1 MDALRTVGILLLTAL
16 AAPVACSEE
25 LAPPEPARSTIGTT
39 VFARTLSDLVV
50 ARIELLPDTAAYEWR
65 TGEILDRNGVTPAEL
80 RSFVE
85 THGQDDDRMT
95 KIYARVSARLDS
107 LYPTTRPGGAET
119 EAALDSLVGAAG
131 GSGP

>member
-1 MDALRTVGILLLTAL
+1 MSASRTAGILLLAAL
-16 AAPVACSEE
+16 AAPIACSEE
-25 LAPPEPARSTIGTT
+25 LAPPEPARSTIGTA

-50 ARIELLPDTAAYEWR
+50 ARIELLPDTAAYAR
-65 TGEILDRNGVTPAEL
+65 RAAEILDRNGVTPGEL

-95 KIYARVSARLDS
+95 GIYARVSARLDS
-107 LYPTTRPGGAET
+107 LYPVTRPGGADA
-119 EAALDSLVGAAG
+119 EAALDSLMGATG